1 MLEIVLG
8 GAKFSFMI
16 TRTPQQPP
24 PASKAQQA
32 ERAFVE
38 MLKAASQRG
47 FYGTTSLV
55 LVVQDGH
62 IQNLRVS
69 VERVIK

>member
-1 MLEIVLG
+1 
-8 GAKFSFMI
+8 MI
-16 TRTPQQPP
+16 ASTTHQPP
-24 PASKAQQA
+24 HASKAQQA
-32 ERAFVE
+32 ERAFLD
-38 MLKAASQRG
+38 MLKAASERG